1 MSETIGIIADIIA
14 EASIVSCGC
23 EWHSNAKGESV
34 EENNG
39 KYYIQYVCGDCLD
52 IQRFRWI
59 PRKLN
64 KNESEDEEHEDE
76 DDEDDED
83 KDKIDDDGICR
94 SYDLLVPPGTEIH
107 YSSNGRPY
115 YYDETLGKTHW
126 AEYEEVIDDED
137 NAGNS
142 YYLDFDLLRR
152 EILTSKGKFA
162 TLKALMEYF
171 EMDYESEG
179 YTIPQIYE
187 QLKNKNYVKR
197 SAYILYKLK
206 KDLFREY

>member
-1 MSETIGIIADIIA
+1 MSETIGIVADIIA

-64 KNESEDEEHEDE
+64 KNEN
-76 DDEDDED
+76 ED
-83 KDKIDDDGICR
+83 KDDEDDDGICR

-107 YSSNGRPY
+107 YSSKGRPY
-115 YYDETLGKTHW
+115 YYDETLKKTRW

-137 NAGNS
+137 NAGNR

>member
-1 MSETIGIIADIIA
+1 MSETIGIVADIIA

-64 KNESEDEEHEDE
+64 KNEN
-76 DDEDDED
+76 ED
-83 KDKIDDDGICR
+83 KDDEDDDGICR

-107 YSSNGRPY
+107 YLSKGRPY
-115 YYDETLGKTHW
+115 YYDETLKKTRW

-137 NAGNS
+137 NAGNR